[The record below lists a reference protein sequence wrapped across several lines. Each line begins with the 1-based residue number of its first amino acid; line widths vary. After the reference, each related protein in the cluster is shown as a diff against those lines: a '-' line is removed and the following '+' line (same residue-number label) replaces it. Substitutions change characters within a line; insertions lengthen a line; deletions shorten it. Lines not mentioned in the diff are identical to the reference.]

1 MNKLIKYFNEKYGK
15 EYGKVSYPRTTIQ
28 IYQVYQI
35 IKSYGIEDEKLL
47 SLLENVKL
55 PKPKTTEEK
64 EAYAECIYESV
75 NIPASRKYVDGNF
88 PKKTSIKD
96 NKLYLLKEN
105 GEKIDQGTELPSLQE
120 QIGENKTIQIFTD
133 LATTEVSF
141 DAGSTILQS
150 LDTLIDTVDIQIN
163 QVFRGQSRAK
173 DNPISGNCEIQI
185 EILKTKSMSGARDIV
200 CQITL
205 TSTTDSPYKW
215 IMLTRRISDDTSSQ
229 ISVPLTPMIADV
241 NKKYVDDKYKD
252 TPSKT
257 SIENNKLYLL
267 KSDGTKLDKGTD
279 LPKAQSV
286 DLTDYVKKSELPKSA
301 SDVGADATGTATA
314 KVTEHNA
321 SKDAHGDI
329 RTLITDLTTKL
340 NTLADSD
347 DETLDQLSEIVTYIK
362 NNKSLIDGITTNK
375 VNVSDI
381 TDNLTTEATN
391 KPLSAKQ
398 GKILKGLIDAITVP
412 TKTSQLTND
421 SKFLTSIPSEY
432 ITEAELTAKGY
443 LVAKDISNK
452 VDKVEGKGL
461 STVDFTT
468 AYETKLKGLSNYN
481 DTKVKEDITAI
492 NTKLNTMFSFN
503 DNGELVVTING
514 VSKTFVPKSEV
525 TQASYDE
532 KSKKII
538 IKKGE

>member
-88 PKKTSIKD
+88 PKKTSIED

-185 EILKTKSMSGARDIV
+185 EILKVESMSGARDIV

-215 IMLTRRISDDTSSQ
+215 IMLTRRMSDDTSSQ

-241 NKKYVDDKYKD
+241 NKKYVDD
-252 TPSKT
+252 S
-257 SIENNKLYLL
+257 L
-267 KSDGTKLDKGTD
+267 K
-279 LPKAQSV
+279 
-286 DLTDYVKKSELPKSA
+286 
-301 SDVGADATGTATA
+301 
-314 KVTEHNA
+314 
-321 SKDAHGDI
+321 
-329 RTLITDLTTKL
+329 
-340 NTLADSD
+340 
-347 DETLDQLSEIVTYIK
+347 
-362 NNKSLIDGITTNK
+362 
-375 VNVSDI
+375 
-381 TDNLTTEATN
+381 
-391 KPLSAKQ
+391 
-398 GKILKGLIDAITVP
+398 
-412 TKTSQLTND
+412 
-421 SKFLTSIPSEY
+421 
-432 ITEAELTAKGY
+432 
-443 LVAKDISNK
+443 NK
-452 VDKVEGKGL
+452 VDKVAGKGL

-468 AYETKLKGLSNYN
+468 AYETKLKGLENYK
-481 DTKVKEDITAI
+481 DAKIKEDIAAI